1 MTLTFYYV
9 NLLSKPFIKELI
21 FSCLICLFI
30 MQSETKASDTELK
43 FAGFR
48 MGMTKDEVV
57 SNLKDEELYIV
68 DEGGRTGDFAFT
80 HSENTGSWENCGSEF
95 LEIGT
100 IRYGD
105 QILEY
110 PRLYFVNEKLTYFS
124 AIIRNNK
131 DFDYDKLINTLK
143 INYGKPSKE
152 KKGYLIFRKNGNILE
167 ISDNKYGYGTSFSFF
182 SDVQKKECE
191 KTKIYKE
198 RSFFDNLI
206 TKDGNSFKLLGI
218 GLGERKKDVVN
229 YLLTKYDS
237 SSLYY
242 DYNADYESNPIN
254 WDQENEIIAKVKMP
268 NSEYLSVYL
277 NFYKQKLYS
286 IEVQSW
292 GWWEYGGSLYFFG
305 ITDKLIDTFQH
316 RNKDLYIK
324 VTKDRPE
331 GAPAGSL
338 LKCESNNVILTISN
352 YQYSTRAYIGIED
365 QVVIKNKTENSS
377 KQVRA
382 EVKEIISHFPDS
394 EVVSLK
400 MNEYF
405 PLRFKDNPYNESKSD
420 NISEYISSYSNWRN
434 IDLNYYPK
442 SEKIVLT
449 HNLEIDNDGLFDPNS
464 EIKYYNYDDANDKRF
479 LKLQLD
485 KYLTQI
491 TRVYI
496 VFVDKR
502 IVSISFEVNMTD
514 LFSKKWRDSKLNL
527 NTVFYEEMLKLYGQ
541 PSVIEKKTRKSIYW
555 IVNGN
560 LIEVI
565 TEEDG
570 VELSNPLI
578 SFRKYR
584 SNDLLFKKSKVK
596 SLTD

>member
-1 MTLTFYYV
+1 
-9 NLLSKPFIKELI
+9 
-21 FSCLICLFI
+21 
-30 MQSETKASDTELK
+30 
-43 FAGFR
+43 

-57 SNLKDEELYIV
+57 SNLKDEELFFIG
-68 DEGGRTGDFAFT
+68 EGGRTGDFAFA

-95 LEIGT
+95 LEIAT

-152 KKGYLIFRKNGNILE
+152 KKGNLIFRKNGNILE

-277 NFYKQKLYS
+277 NFYKQKLYR

-365 QVVIKNKTENSS
+365 QVVIKNKTDNSS

-449 HNLEIDNDGLFDPNS
+449 HNLQIDNDGLFDPNS

-514 LFSKKWRDSKLNL
+514 LFSEKWRDSKLNL

-541 PSVIEKKTRKSIYW
+541 PSVIEKKSRKSMYW